1 MNLKIVFFDLEEW
14 EIDYLKKRIIGH
26 DVRYYREGIKQVP
39 IGDFKDADIIGV
51 FVFSPV
57 LKDVLDFLPNLK
69 YIMTMSTGFDHIDL
83 EECARRNIQV
93 CNVPSYGE
101 NTVAEHAFGLILN
114 LSRNIHKAYT
124 RTLRDEFSFEGLIG
138 FDLKGKTLGV
148 LGTGKI
154 GRNLIRMAKGFDM
167 NVVAYD
173 PFPNYD
179 LCSSLGFS
187 YVSFDDLLK
196 SSDVI
201 SIHVPLNR
209 HTFHLIND
217 ETISKMKR
225 GVLIINTARG
235 AIIDTHALIKG
246 LESGQVGGAGLDVLE
261 GELLIKDEKEMVHSL
276 SALPREQMRLLLEN
290 HALMKMS
297 NVIVTPHLAFY
308 SKEGLIRILNTTL
321 DNLFDYL
328 EHRGLNNLVK

>member
-1 MNLKIVFFDLEEW
+1 MKIAFFDLEDW
-14 EIDYLKKRIIGH
+14 EIDYLKERIVGF
-26 DVRYYREGIKQVP
+26 DVSYFKEGVKQVSLKK
-39 IGDFKDADIIGV
+39 FKDIDVLCV

-57 LKDVLDFLPNLK
+57 DKDLLDKLPNLK

-83 EECARRNIQV
+83 DECSRRNIKV

-124 RTLRDEFSFEGLIG
+124 RTLKDEFSFDGLIG
-138 FDLKGKTLGV
+138 FDLKDKTIGV

-167 NVVAYD
+167 KVIAYD

-179 LCSSLGFS
+179 LSSSLGFS

-209 HTFHLIND
+209 HTFHLIN
-217 ETISKMKR
+217 EENIAKMKQ
-225 GVLIINTARG
+225 GVLLINTARG
-235 AIIDTHALIKG
+235 AIIDTHALIQG
-246 LESGQVGGAGLDVLE
+246 LESGMIGGAGLDVLE

-276 SALPREQMRLLLEN
+276 SSLPREQMRLLLEN

-321 DNLFDYL
+321 DNLFDFL
-328 EHRGLNNLVK
+328 EDRGLKNEVK

>member
-1 MNLKIVFFDLEEW
+1 MKVVFFDLEQW
-14 EIDYLKKRIIGH
+14 EIDYLKERILGV
-26 DVRYYREGIKQVP
+26 DVKYFTKGIKNVP
-39 IGDFKDADIIGV
+39 FDEYKDAEVLGV

-57 LKDVLDFLPNLK
+57 SKETLDLMPNLK
-69 YIMTMSTGFDHIDL
+69 FIMTMSTGFDHIDL
-83 EECARRNIQV
+83 EECSKRGIKV

-101 NTVAEHAFGLILN
+101 NTVAEHAFGLMLN
-114 LSRNIHKAYT
+114 LSRNIHKAYV
-124 RTLRDEFSFEGLIG
+124 RTVKDEFSFEGLIG

-148 LGTGKI
+148 IGAGKI

-167 NVVAYD
+167 NVLAFD

-179 LCSSLGFS
+179 LSSKLGFTYAS
-187 YVSFDDLLK
+187 LDEVLS

-201 SIHVPLNR
+201 SLHVPLNK
-209 HTFHLIND
+209 HTFHLIN
-217 ETISKMKR
+217 EENIQKMKD

-246 LESGQVGGAGLDVLE
+246 LESGKVGGAGLDVLE

-290 HALMKMS
+290 HTLMKMS

-308 SKEGLIRILNTTL
+308 SKEGLTRILNTAL
-321 DNLFDYL
+321 DNLFDFL
-328 EHRGLNNLVK
+328 EERGLRNQVN